1 MSQETLT
8 NDCAAGERVL
18 YMAIELSK
26 KTWKLA
32 FSDAQG
38 KSPRIR
44 TIDARDRAALKNEI
58 LLAKKRFHLG
68 SDAPVLSCHE
78 AGRDGFAVHRLLGT
92 MGIQSVVI
100 DPGSIER
107 PRRKRLAKTDRLDV
121 RMLMRK
127 LIQFHGGD
135 QGLWRVCRVPT
146 AEQEDARRPHRERQ
160 RLVKERTAHRARL
173 KSMLATEGL
182 VLRLD
187 KGLVTRLEQLTSLAG
202 DPIGQH
208 KRVEIRR
215 EYERLMLVQQ
225 QLKEIDQDQR
235 QRIEVPQTPG
245 DEQAALLVQLRG
257 VGPISA
263 SLLAHEFFWRDF
275 NNRKQVGSAAGL
287 VGTPFDS
294 GNSARE
300 QGISKA
306 GNRLVRVSITE
317 LAWSW
322 LRYQP
327 QSKLSLWFSERYAP
341 GTKRMRKVGIV
352 ALARKILIAMWRLVK
367 YGEVPEGAL
376 LKRPKPA

>member
-8 NDCAAGERVL
+8 SDCVAGERVL
-18 YMAIELSK
+18 YMAIELSS

-32 FSDAQG
+32 FSDAQE

-44 TIDARDRAALKNEI
+44 TIDARDKAALKKEI
-58 LLAKKRFHLG
+58 LVAKKRFHLG
-68 SDAPVLSCHE
+68 SDAPVRSCHE
-78 AGRDGFAVHRLLGT
+78 AGRDGFAVHRLLGS
-92 MGIQSVVI
+92 MGLQSAMV

-127 LIQFHGGD
+127 LIQYHGGD

-173 KSMLATEGL
+173 KSLLATEGL

-187 KGLVTRLEQLTSLAG
+187 KSLATRVEQLTNLAG
-202 DPIGQH
+202 APVGQH
-208 KRVEIRR
+208 KIAEIRR

-225 QLKEIDQDQR
+225 QLKEIEQDQK
-235 QRIEVPQTPG
+235 QRMETPQTPG
-245 DEQAALLVQLRG
+245 DEQAALLVQLQG
-257 VGPISA
+257 IGPISA

-294 GNSARE
+294 GNSVRE

-327 QSKLSLWFSERYAP
+327 QSKLSQWFSERYAP
-341 GTKRMRKVGIV
+341 GTKRLRKVGIV
-352 ALARKILIAMWRLVK
+352 ALARKLLIAMWRLVK

>member
-263 SLLAHEFFWRDF
+263 SLLANEFFWRDF